1 MLFVNRVSRKE
12 RQLLVSYHKQRP
24 NALVRARAQ
33 AIMMSYRGE
42 QVPDIA
48 ETVFYGKRA
57 VREWLNEWNERHLS
71 SIFPAYDGNEN
82 AAKLTET
89 QKQEVK
95 TVLGSPPDD
104 GGLPSTFWTVPK
116 LKQYVSTTFGV
127 IYESPQSYYYL
138 LQHCGFSFKRPSPF
152 DRRRDDALVAK
163 RMKEIRREVK
173 PFFED
178 SNWEGP

>member
-1 MLFVNRVSRKE
+1 
-12 RQLLVSYHKQRP
+12 
-24 NALVRARAQ
+24 
-33 AIMMSYRGE
+33 MMSYRGE